1 MTAAHRSMAMIPK
14 GSELIEYAE
23 GRGPQLQ
30 FRNVFVFPGIP
41 EYLKVR
47 FSGIKERFRTTPIVL
62 KQIYLK
68 ADEGLIAESLD
79 ATMEVFPELMLGSY
93 PKVIGEDYDVKL
105 TLECR
110 DSAYLEKAFNF
121 LYERLP
127 AECVL
132 LVE

>member
-1 MTAAHRSMAMIPK
+1 
-14 GSELIEYAE
+14 
-23 GRGPQLQ
+23 
-30 FRNVFVFPGIP
+30 
-41 EYLKVR
+41 
-47 FSGIKERFRTTPIVL
+47 
-62 KQIYLK
+62 
-68 ADEGLIAESLD
+68 
-79 ATMEVFPELMLGSY
+79 MEVFPELMLGSY

>member
-1 MTAAHRSMAMIPK
+1 M
-14 GSELIEYAE
+14 
-23 GRGPQLQ
+23 Q
-30 FRNVFVFPGIP
+30 FHNIFVFPGIP
-41 EYLKVR
+41 EYLKIR

-68 ADEGLIAESLD
+68 ADEGVIAESLE
-79 ATMEVFPELMLGSY
+79 ATMEAFPELTLGSY
-93 PKVIGEDYDVKL
+93 PKVTGEDYDVKL

-127 AECVL
+127 EECVL

>member
-1 MTAAHRSMAMIPK
+1 M
-14 GSELIEYAE
+14 
-23 GRGPQLQ
+23 Q
-30 FRNVFVFPGIP
+30 FHNIFVFPGIP
-41 EYLKVR
+41 EYLKIR

-68 ADEGLIAESLD
+68 ADEGVIAESLD
-79 ATMEVFPELMLGSY
+79 ATMEAFPELMLGSY
-93 PKVIGEDYDVKL
+93 PKVTGEDYDVKL

-127 AECVL
+127 EECVL
-132 LVE
+132 RVE